1 MLDASIAYVLMSHR
15 SGVRPVQNNKSR
27 KNQTKNQTKNK
38 PVQMKQ
44 KSPSA
49 VELFFMR
56 K

>member
-1 MLDASIAYVLMSHR
+1 MLDASVAYVLMSHR
-15 SGVRPVQNNKSR
+15 VQNNKPH
-27 KNQTKNQTKNK
+27 QTKIQSKIQSKNK
-38 PVQMKQ
+38 PVQVKE